1 MVRGLHLAG
10 AHVVCRA
17 LPNGGWELTHPDPLG
32 PTARCVGEWLER
44 WATERPAAIMIGE
57 PNGERITYAEARAR
71 IARIAQGLL
80 DRGLTPQ
87 DTIVIVAENSVLHAL
102 VALAA
107 MHIGV
112 AVCTLAPDWVRS
124 PHDTERVSAVLETL
138 RPALIVGETAHSA
151 LPLSAL
157 AQPAESAEVATR
169 FAAVTP
175 TTVARYLLTSG
186 STSAPK
192 LVTTTHGMLTAN
204 QQQMAQA
211 WPFVTRG
218 DLVLLD
224 WLPWSHTFG
233 VSHNLNLTLA
243 NGGTFWIDDGRPTS
257 DGLAR
262 TIAHLR
268 TVRPTLYFRVPRG
281 FEALLPA
288 LEADDELA
296 SAFFAPLDGLF
307 CAAAAIA
314 PTTRARWLALA
325 DRHGR
330 PELWFGAGWGSTE
343 TAPAATLVSWHGS
356 SAECI
361 GLPLPGETVRLVPT
375 DGRLELRVR
384 GPNVTPGYLGATDDA
399 VDADGLWC
407 SGDAAA
413 FIDASDPTQ
422 GLRLDGRLA
431 EDFKLSSGTW
441 VAVGPLRARVLA
453 RIGPLVSEVVVCGP
467 DRPDLR
473 LVCFPSTSG
482 LRAGA
487 EAVQA
492 RIDAVLDA
500 WPMDERG
507 SSRRPVRGIVA
518 GQPLDAAAGEITAK
532 GYVNQR
538 IVREG
543 RAGAVNVLYNE
554 PAGA

>member
-1 MVRGLHLAG
+1 MRQLDLAG

-17 LPNGGWELTHPDPLG
+17 LPSGSWELTHPDPLG
-32 PTARCVGEWLER
+32 PTARCVGAWLEQ
-44 WATERPAAIMIGE
+44 WATARPTAIMIGE
-57 PNGERITYAEARAR
+57 PDGAHVTYADARVR
-71 IARIAQGLL
+71 IGRIAQGLL
-80 DRGLTPQ
+80 DRGLTTE

-124 PHDTERVSAVLETL
+124 PHDTERVAAVLETL
-138 RPALIVGETAHSA
+138 RPALIVGEAAHRA
-151 LPLSAL
+151 LPLRVL
-157 AQPAESAEVATR
+157 AQPEETAQVAAR
-169 FAAVTP
+169 FATVGP
-175 TTVARYLLTSG
+175 STVARYLLTSG

-243 NGGTFWIDDGRPTS
+243 NGGTYWIDDGRPTA
-257 DGLAR
+257 DRLAR

-268 TVRPTLYFRVPRG
+268 MVRPTLYFSVPRG

-288 LEADDELA
+288 LEADRELA
-296 SAFFAPLDGLF
+296 AAFFGPLDGLF

-314 PTTRARWLALA
+314 PSTRARWLALA

-330 PELWFGAGWGSTE
+330 PDLWFGAGWGSTE

-356 SAECI
+356 PAECI
-361 GLPLPGETVRLVPT
+361 GVPLPGETVRLVPT

-384 GPNVTPGYLGATDDA
+384 GPNVTPGYLGTQDDA
-399 VDADGLWC
+399 FDDDGFWC
-407 SGDAAA
+407 SGDTAA
-413 FIDASDPTQ
+413 FIDATDPTQ

-441 VAVGPLRARVLA
+441 VAVGPLRARALE
-453 RIGPLVSEVVVCGP
+453 RIGSLVSEVVVCGP
-467 DRPDLR
+467 DRPDIR
-473 LVCFPSTSG
+473 LLCFPSASG
-482 LRAGA
+482 LLAGA
-487 EAVQA
+487 DAVQA
-492 RIDAVLDA
+492 HIDAVLDT
-500 WPMDERG
+500 WPADERG
-507 SSRRPVRGIVA
+507 SSRRPVRGAVA
-518 GQPLDAAAGEITAK
+518 RQPLDASSGEITAK

-538 IVREG
+538 IVRE
-543 RAGAVNVLYNE
+543 RRPSAISALYE
-554 PAGA
+554 ETTAA